1 MSSYTR
7 GKTLG
12 EGTFGIV
19 FEAFHSKNGNKV
31 AIKRIKSSKNK
42 VEGAVVTALREIKH
56 MQALKHPNVLHLY
69 EAYTADECI
78 HMVLEFCP
86 IDLENIINNKKLFL
100 KEDQIRKYMEMT
112 ISGMKYCHDNFIL
125 HRDLKPSN
133 LLIGLNGQIRIAD
146 FGLAKSYPTSG
157 NMTPTVVTIWYRA
170 PELLFGARH
179 YSAAVDVWAI
189 GCIFAELMIRR
200 PIFQAMSDSNIEQLQ
215 KIFNVMGT
223 PTENTW
229 PNVKLLPQ
237 YVEFEKREPLSLVE
251 LIVDKCRQSQEAHD
265 MLASF
270 LLHDPRKRCTL
281 TDALKLPYMLKNIPP
296 NLEMPHDV
304 AIESAG
310 GSSSS
315 SSSKDDDQRDKKRIR
330 R

>member
-7 GKTLG
+7 GKLLG

-19 FEAFHSKNGNKV
+19 YEAFHSKSDHKV
-31 AIKRIKSSKNK
+31 AIKRIKKSKNK

-86 IDLENIINNKKLFL
+86 IDLENIIYNKKLFL

-112 ISGMKYCHDNFIL
+112 ISGMKFCHDNFIL

-215 KIFNVMGT
+215 KIFNVIGT
-223 PTENTW
+223 PTEENW

-237 YVEFEKREPLSLVE
+237 YVEFEKRDPLSLSE
-251 LIVDKCRQSQEAHD
+251 LIVEKCRQSQEAYD
-265 MLASF
+265 LLASF
-270 LLHDPRKRCTL
+270 LLHDPRKRYTL
-281 TDALKLPYMLKNIPP
+281 AEALKSPYMNKNKNITS
-296 NLEMPHDV
+296 NIEMPHD
-304 AIESAG
+304 ATIESAG
-310 GSSSS
+310 GSISG
-315 SSSKDDDQRDKKRIR
+315 KDDDQRDKKRMR